1 MTKDDFAGLSPDLFT
16 DSEAAKAF
24 LNDKPIK
31 SKLNLLL
38 APPLLVVV
46 FLLVV
51 IAINAFVSI
60 LTQNRIRNIVNTSQ
74 VLSQVAH
81 NFAVERGLSA
91 GFLGSNGARGADEVK
106 AQRVKADAAA
116 DNLVEHLGEI
126 RSYALNPQSEALI
139 DELVGLLEQR
149 NSLRDKIDALDPAS
163 GFFGFYSKVNS
174 HSLRLVEQFSVYLD
188 DKAVA
193 STYKSLSQLM
203 WLKERAGQAR
213 GALNGVFSSG
223 EYSTGKGIQIQ
234 QYIQQQEYLVSEF
247 LQYASDEQKGFFEQ
261 SVEGESNNAVQAM
274 RQQFSDNF
282 ALRQEIDRVLN
293 KLASGDVAQLQQDIQ
308 PVLALLPADRAAVTR
323 QHLSSYQNNRAPV
336 QALLDDLKS
345 MRTLPAV
352 SPETWFGQATKRI
365 VNINKTVMQLSSE
378 ISSQTWFNI
387 GLVALFNGILII
399 IGVLALRFSRSI
411 GQFIAESIT
420 SNLEMIQALLSS
432 VRNSYNFD
440 TRVEITGN
448 DEIAQT
454 ARDFGELMSTM
465 DTAFSDITGLGAALA
480 QGRLQDT
487 KVDNE
492 YKGDIKKLADNLE
505 SSANKLRTVFSAIDE
520 SMVAASEGN
529 FNVLVEGD
537 MQGDFLNLKN
547 NINTML
553 QDSNQSLVKIAKNV
567 ESLARGELN
576 EANVVDFK
584 GDFAQLVASNNQ
596 TVKKLKAVIES
607 DIQSLIQSARDGNLN
622 ARIELDDKYGCFKEL
637 SAGINDIVKVNQ
649 GFIDDV
655 SQTISGLAS
664 GDLSRTMQGNYL
676 GDYATVQKDIN
687 DTIHNLSDVIEREL
701 DNVIGASVEG
711 DLSQRV
717 DLNGK
722 QGFILTL
729 GDKINRLLNL
739 NQSVFNDIGDAL
751 SSLSQGDLNSQI
763 QSDYKGQF
771 DDIKQKVNRTVEILR
786 RTILDEIQKVID
798 KTRDGDLSARVPEEG
813 KQGCFL
819 LLSEGVNEIIN
830 VTDNAIDDFQ
840 LMVSQL
846 AEGDLTHKISAEHK
860 GVFNDLKQRSNA
872 SSEQLADVMQQIAT
886 VAATVQE
893 SAEQIAD
900 ANQDLSVVANSQAAS
915 LEEVSSSIRDIT
927 ESMQENNH
935 KILETDKL
943 IEKAAQGS
951 LESEA
956 ISEQALQSMVDITES
971 SKRIEAIIGVIDEI
985 AFQTNLLALNAAVE
999 AARAGEQGK
1008 GFTVVAS
1015 EVRNLAQRSASSANE
1030 IKGLIS
1036 ESVKTIEEGSRQ
1048 VELSTKASKQIIS
1061 VVESAKAKM
1070 KEVAEVISM
1079 QESNIRQ
1086 ISQSVHEVDSGIQQ
1100 SSSTVDEVSASSKSL
1115 ADEAEKMNQSIAFFK
1130 YA

>member
-1 MTKDDFAGLSPDLFT
+1 MTKDDFTGLTPDLLKNPN
-16 DSEAAKAF
+16 AAREF
-24 LNDKPIK
+24 LSNKPIK

-38 APPLLVVV
+38 APPLLVVA
-46 FLLVV
+46 FLLFIVV
-51 IAINAFVSI
+51 INAAVSI
-60 LTQNRIRNIVNTSQ
+60 YTQVNISNIVNTSA
-74 VLSQVAH
+74 VLSDVAH

-91 GFLGSNGARGADEVK
+91 GFLGSKGTKGADKVR

-116 DNLVEHLGEI
+116 EAFMNNVGKI
-126 RSYALNPQSEALI
+126 RSYTLNSQSKALLA
-139 DELVGLLEQR
+139 ELVELLEQR
-149 NSLRDKIDALDPAS
+149 NALRKKVDALDPSS
-163 GFFGFYSKVNS
+163 GFFGFYSKINS
-174 HSLRLVEQFSVYLD
+174 HSLRLVEQLSVYLD
-188 DKAVA
+188 DKQVA

-223 EYSTGKGIQIQ
+223 DYSTARGIQIQ

-247 LQYASDEQKGFFEQ
+247 LQYASAEQKAFFEQ
-261 SVEGESNNAVQAM
+261 SVEGASNKAVQGM

-293 KLASGDVAQLQQDIQ
+293 KLASGEVSQLQQDIQ
-308 PVLALLPADRAAVTR
+308 PALALLPADRAAITR
-323 QHLSSYQNNRAPV
+323 QHLSGYQNNRAPL
-336 QALLDDLKS
+336 QALLNDLKS
-345 MRTLPAV
+345 LRALPAI
-352 SPETWFGQATKRI
+352 SAETWFAQATDRI

-378 ISSQTWFNI
+378 ISSQTLFNI
-387 GLVALFNGILII
+387 GFVIAINALLIC
-399 IGVLALRFSRSI
+399 IGYFAMRFSRRI
-411 GQFIAESIT
+411 GQFIAVSIT
-420 SNLEMIQALLSS
+420 DNLERIQELLAS
-432 VRNSYNFD
+432 VRNSYQFD
-440 TRVEITGN
+440 TRVDISGN

-454 ARDFGELMSTM
+454 ARDFGELMQTM
-465 DTAFSDITGLGAALA
+465 DTAFSDISGLGEALA
-480 QGRLQDT
+480 DGRLKDT
-487 KVDNE
+487 KVQHE
-492 YKGDIKKLADNLE
+492 YKGDIKKLAVNLE
-505 SSANKLRTVFSAIDE
+505 NSADKLRYVFSAIDK

-529 FNVLVEGD
+529 FNVPVEGE
-537 MQGDFLNLKN
+537 MQGDFLKLKN

-553 QDSNQSLVKIAKNV
+553 QDSNKSLVKIAQNV
-567 ESLARGELN
+567 ESLARGELK
-576 EANVVDFK
+576 EASVAEFK
-584 GDFAQLVASNNQ
+584 GDFAQLVNSNNQ
-596 TVKKLKAVIES
+596 TVQKLKAVIES
-607 DIQSLIQSARDGNLN
+607 DIQSLIKSAREGDLA

-664 GDLSRTMQGNYL
+664 GDLSRTMQGSYL

-701 DNVIGASVEG
+701 DNVIGASVDG

-751 SSLSQGDLNSQI
+751 NGLSKGELNCQI
-763 QSDYKGQF
+763 QADYKGQF
-771 DDIKQKVNRTVEILR
+771 DDIKHKVNQTVEVLK
-786 RTILDEIQKVID
+786 RTILDEIQMVID
-798 KTRDGDLSARVPEEG
+798 KTREGDLSARVPEEG

-840 LMVSQL
+840 LMVTRL
-846 AEGDLTHKISAEHK
+846 AEGDLTHKISSEHK

-872 SSEQLADVMQQIAT
+872 SSTQLAEVMQQIAV
-886 VAATVQE
+886 VAATVQQ
-893 SAEQIAD
+893 SADQIAD
-900 ANQDLSVVANSQAAS
+900 ANQDLSVVASTQAAS

-927 ESMQENNH
+927 ESMQENSA
-935 KILETDKL
+935 KIHDTDKL
-943 IEKAAQGS
+943 IEEAAQGS
-951 LESEA
+951 LKSES

-1030 IKGLIS
+1030 IKQLIS

-1048 VELSTKASKQIIS
+1048 VELSSKASKQIIS
-1061 VVESAKAKM
+1061 VVEAAKAKM
-1070 KEVAEVISM
+1070 KEVSEVIKM

-1086 ISQSVHEVDSGIQQ
+1086 ISHSVHEVDGGIQQ
-1100 SSSTVDEVSASSKSL
+1100 SSSTVEEVSASSKSL
-1115 ADEAEKMNQSIAFFK
+1115 ADEAEKMNQSLAFFR